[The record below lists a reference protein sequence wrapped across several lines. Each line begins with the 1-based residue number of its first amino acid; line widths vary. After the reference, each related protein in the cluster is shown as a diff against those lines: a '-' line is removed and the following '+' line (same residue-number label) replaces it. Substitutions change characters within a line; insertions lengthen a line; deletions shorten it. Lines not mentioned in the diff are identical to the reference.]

1 MANTTKEDRERKA
14 LEEIVCILDALGD
27 DSHLGAAFEGCLE
40 DAKIG
45 IETGVVCSMKQRLKH
60 EQQRRVAAE
69 REAQDLVRKLKASVQ
84 AEETARARATDLET
98 ECGKLR
104 DRIAELVEDRQSR
117 GDSYTELRREL
128 RETRYRTEA
137 AEADVILLK
146 AKLYDYLTAGE

>member
-84 AEETARARATDLET
+84 AEETDLET